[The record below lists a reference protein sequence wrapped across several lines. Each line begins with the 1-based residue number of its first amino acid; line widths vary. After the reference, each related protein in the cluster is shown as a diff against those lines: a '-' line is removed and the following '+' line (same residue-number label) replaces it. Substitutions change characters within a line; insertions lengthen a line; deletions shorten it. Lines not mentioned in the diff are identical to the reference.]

1 MLPDKQAQGGTL
13 TKLALSVGSAL
24 RSTSRHGSIGMI
36 AGSLLEQIP
45 TALDESSGVLDITG
59 IDTVLYLDDS
69 ASMNGSNL
77 NEGYKALSSLEERL
91 KAHDD
96 ESRFLPTRIVKF
108 GDHPQ
113 VLAPSDEHWSSML
126 VSACVGCFF
135 WWNLHVEND
144 SRRYQIEISTCRRK
158 IESRCHYRRC
168 RQHVS
173 RKVRRCTRI

>member
-1 MLPDKQAQGGTL
+1 MTEEENNERASALTIQVAKETLAARQQAHGGTL
-13 TKLALSVGSAL
+13 TSLALSIGSAL
-24 RSTSRHGSIGMI
+24 RSTSRHGAIGMI

-45 TALDESSGVLDITG
+45 TALDASSGVLDVTG
-59 IDTVLYLDDS
+59 IDTILYLDDS

-113 VLAPSDEHWSSML
+113 VLAPSDEHWSAML
-126 VSACVGCFF
+126 VSAAWDASAGGT
-135 WWNLHVEND
+135 
-144 SRRYQIEISTCRRK
+144 YM
-158 IESRCHYRRC
+158 
-168 RQHVS
+168 
-173 RKVRRCTRI
+173 